1 MSAKLSD
8 PARYLPQLD
17 SVRALA
23 ITAVVVYHF
32 THMAIGDDRLGIL
45 GGLGVELFFVL
56 SGFLITGI
64 LLRARYGAEA
74 NAFDKRGVL
83 KRFYIRRFLRIFPLY
98 YFAIVIAI
106 GFNLPGV
113 PPAREVLG
121 WLVTYTVNIAACLHG
136 AGSLAAFG
144 HFWSLS
150 VEEQFYLFWPWF
162 VLFAPRKMLF
172 PGVITMIA
180 LGPLYRWFGFGAG
193 FGPEALYHFTLSCLD
208 SLGIGALLAMIH
220 RSAINKE
227 KFERILKGVALPV
240 GLVASLALL
249 LNNRWELGIPGVLA
263 VTCYAPA
270 HALVF
275 AWLIHYASK
284 GFTGRVGALL
294 ELTPVTYLGKISY
307 GVYVY
312 HPFIGYSMNYLLFSV
327 AGAGSRT
334 IAFLSPVLC
343 IPIVLLV
350 AAKSWEWLEK
360 PINDYKSRFAEE
372 SVLQKS

>member
-1 MSAKLSD
+1 MNVKLTD

-17 SVRALA
+17 SVRAVA

-64 LLRARYGAEA
+64 LLRARQGAET
-74 NAFDKRGVL
+74 RGLDRQGVM

-113 PPAREVLG
+113 PPAHEVLG

-150 VEEQFYLFWPWF
+150 VEEQFYLFWPWV
-162 VLFAPRKMLF
+162 VLFAPRKALF
-172 PGVITMIA
+172 PGVIAMIA
-180 LGPLYRWFGFGAG
+180 LGPLYRWYGFDAG
-193 FGPEALYHFTLSCLD
+193 FGPDALYHFTLSCFD

-227 KFERILKGVALPV
+227 KFERFLNGVALPV
-240 GLVASLALL
+240 GLVVSLALL
-249 LNNRWELGIPGVLA
+249 LNVRWELGIPGVLA
-263 VTCYAPA
+263 VTCYGPA
-270 HALVF
+270 HALLF
-275 AWLIHYASK
+275 AWLIHFASR
-284 GFTGRVGALL
+284 GFPGRIGAML
-294 ELTPVTYLGKISY
+294 EFKPITYVGKISY

-312 HPFIGYSMNYLLFSV
+312 HPFIAYTMNYLLFSV

-334 IAFLSPVLC
+334 IAFLGPVLS

-350 AAKSWEWLEK
+350 SAKSWQWLEK
-360 PINDYKSRFAEE
+360 PINDYKGRFAEE